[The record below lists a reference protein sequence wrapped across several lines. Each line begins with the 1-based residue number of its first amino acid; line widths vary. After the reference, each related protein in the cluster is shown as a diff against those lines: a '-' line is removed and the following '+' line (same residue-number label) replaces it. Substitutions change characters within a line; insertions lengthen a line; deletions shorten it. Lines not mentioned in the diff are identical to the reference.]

1 MRRREF
7 ITLLGSATAWP
18 AAALAQTAVK
28 HPLIGFLQSGS
39 KEATAFWTSAFSEG
53 MRDHG
58 YVEGQSYDIAYRFAD
73 DDAARLP
80 ALAEEL
86 VQLKP
91 DVIVASNT
99 TAALA
104 AKKATQSIP
113 IVIPIL
119 AGAVNLGLVTSHAR
133 PGGNVTGILAFIDG
147 LPGKQVE
154 IALEL
159 IPTATKLGV
168 LFNPTNPAGTAQR
181 QEIEAAGA
189 AKGIKVV
196 AAKARTKG
204 DLDPAFTSLTAAGVQ
219 VVIVVRDTL
228 LLGERVHIAELA
240 AAAHLP
246 TVAGIAEHAKA
257 GGLIAYGISTPANV
271 RRAAYFVDKM
281 LKGAK
286 ASDLPVELPTK
297 VELVIN
303 LKTAKALG
311 LSIAP
316 SLLSRADEVI
326 E

>member
-7 ITLLGSATAWP
+7 IRLLGGAAAWP
-18 AAALAQTAVK
+18 AAALAQTASK

-133 PGGNVTGILAFIDG
+133 PGAMSQAYWL
-147 LPGKQVE
+147 
-154 IALEL
+154 
-159 IPTATKLGV
+159 
-168 LFNPTNPAGTAQR
+168 
-181 QEIEAAGA
+181 
-189 AKGIKVV
+189 
-196 AAKARTKG
+196 
-204 DLDPAFTSLTAAGVQ
+204 SLTAC
-219 VVIVVRDTL
+219 
-228 LLGERVHIAELA
+228 
-240 AAAHLP
+240 
-246 TVAGIAEHAKA
+246 
-257 GGLIAYGISTPANV
+257 
-271 RRAAYFVDKM
+271 RA
-281 LKGAK
+281 
-286 ASDLPVELPTK
+286 SR
-297 VELVIN
+297 
-303 LKTAKALG
+303 
-311 LSIAP
+311 SRSP
-316 SLLSRADEVI
+316 SS
-326 E
+326 